1 MQEALLSIKYVTE
14 TEPSDKS
21 LILKEQK
28 IKAVIQ
34 YSFSRVKHI
43 KHSKELT
50 LDMVEVAL
58 GFLPLMIVVTRSL

>member
-21 LILKEQK
+21 LILREQK

-43 KHSKELT
+43 KHRRELT
-50 LDMVEVAL
+50 LDMVVVAL
-58 GFLPLMIVVTRSL
+58 GFLPPTTVVTRCL